1 MFYRLTTTVLLIV
14 GLGIVTAC
22 SVKTLYNQL
31 DYLIPEYVT
40 DMVTLDEVLEKEL
53 EQRTALLLKWHRHT
67 ELKQYA
73 EWLRG
78 VQIDVKSTLTEQKVL
93 QRIIEVD
100 QFWHSLIVKV
110 NDDMAQLLPGLD
122 QQQQDEL
129 FASLAH
135 KNEKFREENVD
146 LEQEERIE
154 SYRERLQDN
163 FEGWIGELGK
173 AQALRVKQAAQQ
185 LVSTAELRFQYRLSW
200 QFGIRKIL
208 ARPDTPNSKAEQLRN
223 FLKGFEKINN
233 PAMKGN
239 SELNRNIIASL
250 TVYISS
256 IMTKEQKL
264 HFMDKTNDYIRM
276 LTELAENR

>member
-1 MFYRLTTTVLLIV
+1 MFYRLTATVILIT
-14 GLGIVTAC
+14 GLAFVTAC

-40 DMVTLDEVLEKEL
+40 GMVTLDDIQEIEL

-67 ELKQYA
+67 ELKLYS

-78 VQIDVKSTLTEQKVL
+78 VQKDVKSTLTEEKVL
-93 QRIIEVD
+93 LRIIELD
-100 QFWHSLIVKV
+100 QFWHSLMVKV
-110 NDDMAQLLPGLD
+110 NDDMAQVLPKLN

-135 KNEKFREENVD
+135 KNEKFREEYVD
-146 LEQEERIE
+146 LEQDELIE

-163 FEGWIGELGK
+163 FESWIGELTK

-185 LVSTAELRFQYRLSW
+185 LVSTAELRLQHRLSW
-200 QFGIRKIL
+200 QFGIQKIL
-208 ARPDTPNSKAEQLRN
+208 ARPGTPNSKAEQLRK
-223 FLKGFEKINN
+223 FLTGFEKINN
-233 PAMKGN
+233 QAMKGN

-256 IMTKEQKL
+256 SMTKEQKV

>member
-1 MFYRLTTTVLLIV
+1 MFYRLTATVILIT
-14 GLGIVTAC
+14 GLAFVTAC

-40 DMVTLDEVLEKEL
+40 GMVTLDDIQEIEL

-67 ELKQYA
+67 ELKLYS

-78 VQIDVKSTLTEQKVL
+78 VQKDVKSTLTEEKVL
-93 QRIIEVD
+93 LRIIELD
-100 QFWHSLIVKV
+100 QFWHSLMVKV
-110 NDDMAQLLPGLD
+110 NDDMAQVLPKLN

-135 KNEKFREENVD
+135 KNEKFREEYVD
-146 LEQEERIE
+146 LEQDELIE

-163 FEGWIGELGK
+163 FESWIGELSK
-173 AQALRVKQAAQQ
+173 AQVLRVNQAC
-185 LVSTAELRFQYRLSW
+185 
-200 QFGIRKIL
+200 QFGIQKIL
-208 ARPDTPNSKAEQLRN
+208 ARPGTPNSKAEQLRK
-223 FLKGFEKINN
+223 FLTGFEKINN
-233 PAMKGN
+233 QSMKGN

-256 IMTKEQKL
+256 SMTKEQKV